1 MPFGR
6 ATRPPTQPPKQARP
20 EDAEELR
27 ASRRK
32 RTLLRGKLAYG
43 AGAFSVDCV
52 ISDLSETG
60 ARVQVEQGA
69 TFPEQVYLIHLR
81 ARTAYESKVVW
92 RRDNFA
98 GLEFG
103 TAHDL
108 ESAAAPELKLM
119 RLYCVD
125 HAPRWAGISSE
136 EL

>member
-27 ASRRK
+27 TSRRK

-81 ARTAYESKVVW
+81 ERTAYESKVVW

-108 ESAAAPELKLM
+108 ESATAPELKLM